1 MTLTGLFVPLITPFD
16 HHGAVALDALEALAH
31 QVLDAGATGLVALGT
46 TGEPATLTPAERG
59 SVMDVAARVCR
70 ERQAPLLAG
79 ANTAED
85 LHALAEWPEV
95 SAALSVVPPFA
106 RPGEAGVLAYFTRL
120 VSGSPVPVVVYDVPH
135 RTGQY
140 LSAETLRRL
149 AGLPGVAGLKYAPGG
164 INGDTVAL
172 LAARPCGFAI
182 LGGDDVFISPLLALG
197 ADGGILAS
205 AHVAT
210 AEFARLPGL
219 WRSGDVTAARALGGL
234 LSTLSAALFAEPNP
248 TVIKAVLHARG
259 RIPTPAVRLPLLP
272 AQPGSADTA
281 LRHLGALE
289 AAAAGRGRPQVAAV
303 RAANRLTL
311 D

>member
-1 MTLTGLFVPLITPFD
+1 MTLTGLYVPLITPFD
-16 HHGAVALDALEALAH
+16 HDGAVALDALEALAH
-31 QVLDAGATGLVALGT
+31 QVLDAGAAGLVALGT
-46 TGEPATLTPAERG
+46 TGEPATLTPAERR

-70 ERQAPLLAG
+70 ERHTPLLAG

-85 LHALAEWPEV
+85 LRALGERPEV

-106 RPGEAGVLAYFTRL
+106 RPGEAGVLAYLTRL
-120 VSGSPVPVVVYDVPH
+120 ASGSPVPLVVYDVPH

-149 AGLPGVAGLKYAPGG
+149 AGVPGVAGLKYAPGG
-164 INGDTVAL
+164 INGDTLAL
-172 LAARPCGFAI
+172 LAARPRDFAI
-182 LGGDDVFISPLLALG
+182 LGGDDVFVSPLLALG

-205 AHVAT
+205 AHLAT
-210 AEFARLPGL
+210 ADFARLVAL
-219 WRSGDVTAARALGGL
+219 WRSGDVTAARALGGR

-248 TVIKAVLHARG
+248 TVIKAVLHAQG

-281 LRHLGALE
+281 LRHLGALD
-289 AAAAGRGRPQVAAV
+289 AAAAGRGGPQVAA
-303 RAANRLTL
+303 AGPG
-311 D
+311 

>member
-1 MTLTGLFVPLITPFD
+1 MTLTGLYVPLITPFD
-16 HHGAVALDALEALAH
+16 HDGAVALDALEALAH
-31 QVLDAGATGLVALGT
+31 QVLGAGATGLVALGT
-46 TGEPATLTPAERG
+46 TGEPATLTPAERR

-70 ERQAPLLAG
+70 ERHAPLLAG

-85 LHALAEWPEV
+85 LRALAERPEV
-95 SAALSVVPPFA
+95 SAALSVVPSFA

-140 LSAETLRRL
+140 LSAGTLRRL
-149 AGLPGVAGLKYAPGG
+149 AGVPGVAGLKYAPGG

-172 LAARPCGFAI
+172 LADRPRGLAI

-210 AEFARLPGL
+210 AEFARLAVL
-219 WRSGDVTAARALGGL
+219 WRGGDVTAARVLGGR
-234 LSTLSAALFAEPNP
+234 LSTLAAALFAEPNP
-248 TVIKAVLHARG
+248 TVIKAVLHAQG

-281 LRHLGALE
+281 LRHLGVVE
-289 AAAAGRGRPQVAAV
+289 AAGAGRGGPQVAAAGRG
-303 RAANRLTL
+303 
-311 D
+311 

>member
-1 MTLTGLFVPLITPFD
+1 M
-16 HHGAVALDALEALAH
+16 
-31 QVLDAGATGLVALGT
+31 DAGASGLVALGT
-46 TGEPATLTPAERG
+46 TGEPATLTPAERRC
-59 SVMDVAARVCR
+59 VMDVAARVCR

-172 LAARPCGFAI
+172 LAARPRGLAI

-205 AHVAT
+205 AHLAT
-210 AEFARLPGL
+210 ADFARLVTL
-219 WRSGDVTAARALGGL
+219 WRSGDTTAARTLGGR

-248 TVIKAVLHARG
+248 TVIKAVLHAQG

-272 AQPGSADTA
+272 AQPGAADTA
-281 LRHLGALE
+281 LRHLGALDT
-289 AAAAGRGRPQVAAV
+289 AAAGRG
-303 RAANRLTL
+303 
-311 D
+311 

>member
-1 MTLTGLFVPLITPFD
+1 MTLTGLYVPLITPFN
-16 HHGAVALDALEALAH
+16 HRGAVALDALEALAH
-31 QVLDAGATGLVALGT
+31 EILDAGATGLVALGT
-46 TGEPATLTPAERG
+46 TGEPATLTPAEQR
-59 SVMDVAARVCR
+59 SVVDLAARACR
-70 ERQAPLLAG
+70 ERHAPLLAG

-85 LHALAEWPEV
+85 LRALGERPEV
-95 SAALSVVPPFA
+95 TAALCVVPPFA

-120 VSGSPVPVVVYDVPH
+120 ASGSPVPVVVYDVPH

-140 LSAETLRRL
+140 LSGGTLRRL
-149 AGLPGVAGLKYAPGG
+149 ASVPGVAGLKYAPGG

-172 LAARPCGFAI
+172 LATRPGGLAI

-205 AHVAT
+205 GHLAT
-210 AEFARLPGL
+210 AEFARLTGL
-219 WRSGDVTAARALGGL
+219 WRSGDVTAARTLGGR

-248 TVIKAVLHARG
+248 TVIKAVLHAQG

-281 LRHLGALE
+281 LRLLGALE
-289 AAAAGRGRPQVAAV
+289 AAGASPGRR
-303 RAANRLTL
+303 
-311 D
+311 